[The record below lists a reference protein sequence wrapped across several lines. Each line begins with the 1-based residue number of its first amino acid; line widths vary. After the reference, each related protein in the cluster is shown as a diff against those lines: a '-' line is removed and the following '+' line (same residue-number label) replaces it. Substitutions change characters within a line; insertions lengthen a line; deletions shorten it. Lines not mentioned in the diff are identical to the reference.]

1 MKPVLY
7 IKRVR
12 LIPLAAATAA
22 GAAAALLLVLLT
34 SALPVAAQKAFS
46 QTSAP
51 ELVGSSWLN
60 TPKNAPVTLTS
71 RKGKVTILHFWT
83 FG

>member
-12 LIPLAAATAA
+12 LIPFAAIAAT
-22 GAAAALLLVLLT
+22 AAAALLVLLT
-34 SALPVAAQKAFS
+34 TALPVVAQKAFN

-51 ELVGSSWLN
+51 ELVGTSWLN
-60 TPKNAPVTLTS
+60 TPKNAPVTLAS